1 MNIHRARKVG
11 DEWAAVR
18 AELDRAFQLARN
30 SAKAEE
36 NIVFVVHHDDLLG
49 RRGAGNAMVATGLLS
64 AARTAAIEGSRKG
77 WTANVVAFDDSVAP
91 ELVQGWAE
99 RLADDPLGVSGE
111 VIRLGSSHLGKAL
124 P

>member
-1 MNIHRARKVG
+1 MNIHHARDVG
-11 DEWAAVR
+11 DDWADVR
-18 AELDRAFQLARN
+18 AELDRAFRMARN

-77 WTANVVAFDDSVAP
+77 WTANVVAFDDSVAA